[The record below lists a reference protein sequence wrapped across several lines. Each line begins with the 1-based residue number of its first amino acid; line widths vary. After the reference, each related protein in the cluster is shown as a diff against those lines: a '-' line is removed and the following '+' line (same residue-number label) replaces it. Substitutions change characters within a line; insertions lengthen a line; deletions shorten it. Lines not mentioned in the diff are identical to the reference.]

1 MGATNSLI
9 TDSVSR
15 TNELVLSEGAQASMA
30 ATFMAAANS
39 IGIVMANA
47 AIVQQGTQQIA
58 QSSTAVTCAF
68 IVAKGLSS

>member
-1 MGATNSLI
+1 MSNTNSQI
-9 TDSVSR
+9 VDSVR
-15 TNELVLSEGAQASMA
+15 QANTLAISEGADASMA

-58 QSSTAVTCAF
+58 QASTAVTCAL
-68 IVAKGLSS
+68 IVAKAFTS